1 MNFIRSWILSALAI
15 MGASLLM
22 PRSFYVDGFATAV
35 IAALVLGILNITVK
49 PILHILSLPITFL
62 TFGLFSFVING
73 IIILLLARL
82 MSGMT
87 VSGFFAALLVA
98 IVISLINSTL
108 NSLVKGK

>member
-1 MNFIRSWILSALAI
+1 MNLIRSWILSALAI
-15 MGASLLM
+15 MGASFLM
-22 PRSFYVDGFATAV
+22 PNSFYVDGFATAV

-73 IIILLLARL
+73 IILLLLARL

-98 IVISLINSTL
+98 IVISLINSAL
-108 NSLVKGK
+108 NSLFKGK